1 MNGEKNAYQRYVE
14 SRKKKAAEKFKE
26 YERLGK
32 IPLLYYP
39 AYKYYKKTE
48 PGKYKWEYEPSAFER
63 FKKERYKEAKE
74 KFTAYEKQGKIPIWY
89 KAGYE
94 QYKQQEKLIYP
105 EKKPYVPKVSTL
117 PKVEGYM
124 WERPS
129 VQFPISELSPS
140 RGLQYTKEGQLI
152 GPSPP
157 GESYYKPTIR
167 TPEQSIFRNL
177 PNVPTPITQPK
188 PEYQA
193 YQAPAESAPINVK
206 ALAYLK
212 EYVNQMRAAG
222 FPDYFIREKLLKTGS
237 VFIPDKLPTN
247 FGQIG
252 PWATG
257 MADEFKQAMQSS
269 KNEQGLIPEDVM
281 NRWVPSPD
289 EYLNYITGGT
299 ANRLPSYSE
308 KIGYNQPTGKFSQA
322 KLENLSRT
330 LADYI
335 TNYQGKRAGFSQ
347 WTAEAG
353 VAGYPENL
361 AAQYYQEF
369 LALAEQKAEEAKAQE
384 EYEAS
389 LAEQQG
395 IYKGELDRALEEAQS
410 LLDSWQK
417 VKSEPGGKLF
427 TNIIDTDD
435 KGVVTEYD
443 PMDLIIGYIR
453 NGESIENI
461 ANFIATNRI
470 PITNYQL
477 QGLYNLFTYGQ

>member
-1 MNGEKNAYQRYVE
+1 MQIKNYLTSLWDKIKYDESGQYITPSMIPSLITGLPIGMREGIKKQREYLAKIYLAYLAKQKQQKGVWKAPSPE
-14 SRKKKAAEKFKE
+14 EETPWRK
-26 YERLGK
+26 
-32 IPLLYYP
+32 I
-39 AYKYYKKTE
+39 YKWKT
-48 PGKYKWEYEPSAFER
+48 PSGKYFFPQPENI
-63 FKKERYKEAKE
+63 YKEK
-74 KFTAYEKQGKIPIWY
+74 YL
-89 KAGYE
+89 
-94 QYKQQEKLIYP
+94 KQQTVVE
-105 EKKPYVPKVSTL
+105 PKTVST
-117 PKVEGYM
+117 K
-124 WERPS
+124 
-129 VQFPISELSPS
+129 VQFPLSELTPS
-140 RGLQYTKEGQLI
+140 
-152 GPSPP
+152 

-281 NRWVPSPD
+281 NRWIPSPD

-353 VAGYPENL
+353 VSGYPEDL

-389 LAEQQG
+389 IEEQQG
-395 IYKGELDRALEEAQS
+395 IYKSELDKIQEEAQS
-410 LLDSWQK
+410 LVDSWQR
-417 VKSEPGGKLF
+417 VKSEDGALF
-427 TNIIDTDD
+427 TKIPVTEEDGT
-435 KGVVTEYD
+435 VTEYD
-443 PMDLIIGYIR
+443 PMDMIIEFIR
-453 NGESIENI
+453 RGDSIENI
-461 ANFIATNRI
+461 ANFIRTNSL